1 VLKLDLQGNF
11 YTWQFI
17 PIAGQSYSD
26 SGSGTCH

>member
-1 VLKLDLQGNF
+1 LHPTSYDW
-11 YTWQFI
+11 TFI